1 LIFCQETE
9 FIHTPIGLVP
19 KDWEV
24 DRIKDIAE
32 INKESR
38 DPSIDSPNETFQY
51 VDIESVA
58 GGSGRIKETKNLLG
72 KEAPSRA
79 RRVIHENDV
88 LMSTVRPYLKAFT
101 IVPKGY
107 ENEICSTGFAV
118 LRSKEKVNPRYLLYT
133 LFSDNVISQCNR
145 MMVGGQYPALN
156 SSQVA
161 EIKLSV
167 PPMAEQRAIVEVL
180 GVVDSAIELSDQI
193 IAKTERL
200 KRGLMQ
206 QLLTRG
212 IGHTETKQTPIGQM
226 PSDWVPTKIGDIAKL
241 QSGGTPRRDVKEY
254 WTNGKIPW
262 LKSGEL
268 NDGEVCQAEERI
280 SQQGLDDSA
289 AKIFPKGTLLMA
301 MYGKGTVTKTGI
313 LGIEAATNQAVCA
326 FIPKDRQFSPKFL
339 QYSLIFKR
347 NQLLGQLTNPS
358 TDMGR
363 TNIYA
368 GMLASY
374 QIPLPN
380 KIEEQNKIAEIIQ
393 EADKKLK
400 LEQLEKIKLDNIKR
414 GLMDLLLTGRV
425 RIKVD

>member
-1 LIFCQETE
+1 MNFNKETDLEETSIGKIPKEWKVTSLKAVSEIRSNKGINGTDKIAFIPMELVPDSEPFVKYQLRKRDEIHSFTYCQAGDLLLAKITPSLENGKQGIVPLDVPNGVALATTE
-9 FIHTPIGLVP
+9 VFPIHTNTSSIDTLFLYYVLKHAKFRNKIISSMIGTTG
-19 KDWEV
+19 
-24 DRIKDIAE
+24 RQRAS
-32 INKESR
+32 KESVER
-38 DPSIDSPNETFQY
+38 LEIPLPTTEEQKAIAN
-51 VDIESVA
+51 
-58 GGSGRIKETKNLLG
+58 
-72 KEAPSRA
+72 
-79 RRVIHENDV
+79 V
-88 LMSTVRPYLKAFT
+88 L
-101 IVPKGY
+101 
-107 ENEICSTGFAV
+107 
-118 LRSKEKVNPRYLLYT
+118 
-133 LFSDNVISQCNR
+133 SD
-145 MMVGGQYPALN
+145 
-156 SSQVA
+156 
-161 EIKLSV
+161 
-167 PPMAEQRAIVEVL
+167 
-180 GVVDSAIELSDQI
+180 VDSALELADQVIE
-193 IAKTERL
+193 KTERL

-206 QLLTRG
+206 QLLTHG
-212 IGHTETKQTPIGQM
+212 IGHTETKQTPIGKM

-268 NDGEVCQAEERI
+268 NDGVVCQAEERI

-289 AKIFPKGTLLMA
+289 AKIFPKGTFLMA

-326 FIPKDRQFSPKFL
+326 FIPKDKQFSPKFL

-368 GMLASY
+368 GILASY

-380 KIEEQNKIAEIIQ
+380 KIEEQEKIAEIIQ
-393 EADKKLK
+393 EADAKLR
-400 LEQLEKIKLDNIKR
+400 LEQLEKSKLQNIKR
-414 GLMDLLLTGRV
+414 GLMDLLLTGKV